1 MSTTS
6 SGPHFPSFA
15 SLNSKVSIQKAS
27 SKITDGKI
35 VSVDSA
41 ELPRMS
47 TLCGVR
53 QTILSTLY
61 IPYCLEAYR
70 SIYAI
75 ILQCVLDLINSHN
88 ASSSDMRLGH
98 HLWHYIRQRNSS
110 IKTSQIR
117 LVIDQGPVSV
127 FSLQV
132 LK

>member
-1 MSTTS
+1 MGTTS

-61 IPYCLEAYR
+61 IPYCLEACR

-75 ILQCVLDLINSHN
+75 IFRFVLDLINSHN